1 MASVGALPPRPKP
14 STAACSSHPPPTIP
28 LHTAPPTAHKLAS
41 GSGSGAQPAPAAS
54 SASARDSSMRE
65 TASVLLSISPRL
77 QPLPAPTGP
86 QSKRTD
92 AALGLLS
99 ISPKLGAISPNL
111 GCVPP
116 LGGALGGSAMQ
127 GMFTGGSPA
136 FSLSA
141 SPGLSGLSPS
151 LGGLSGSGRPLS
163 PPAMAL
169 DSHLGSGSHNA
180 RVRRNSIDSSTSNAA
195 GCRRAR
201 SESWPLDMSALT
213 GAASMARGG
222 GGGGGG
228 GSSSGG
234 GGGAFQTSPAFG
246 ALGAGAE
253 FALTGGLDDMTMDLD
268 KLPHLTHAE
277 YNKGGR
283 IGIYTPKQR
292 QQLLARWRAKRL
304 RRTWRKKI
312 RYNCRKNLADTRV
325 RVKGRF
331 VKRTELATI
340 KAKSDSAAAAEAP
353 APGAAE
359 AEAAAPGAAPGQ
371 PPKTEKS

>member
-1 MASVGALPPRPKP
+1 
-14 STAACSSHPPPTIP
+14 
-28 LHTAPPTAHKLAS
+28 
-41 GSGSGAQPAPAAS
+41 
-54 SASARDSSMRE
+54 MRE

-77 QPLPAPTGP
+77 QPMPAPTAP

-116 LGGALGGSAMQ
+116 LGGALGGSAT
-127 GMFTGGSPA
+127 GMLTGGSPA
-136 FSLSA
+136 FSLNA
-141 SPGLSGLSPS
+141 SPGLSSLSPS
-151 LGGLSGSGRPLS
+151 LGGLSGVGRPLS
-163 PPAMAL
+163 PPAIAL
-169 DSHLGSGSHNA
+169 DAYHPHNT

-201 SESWPLDMSALT
+201 SDSWPLDMSALT
-213 GAASMARGG
+213 GAASLARGSAAA
-222 GGGGGG
+222 

-234 GGGAFQTSPAFG
+234 GGSGRGLQTSPAFG
-246 ALGAGAE
+246 ALGAE
-253 FALTGGLDDMTMDLD
+253 FALTGGLDDVAMDLD

-292 QQLLARWRAKRL
+292 RQLLARWRAKRE

-312 RYNCRKNLADTRV
+312 RYNCRKNLADTRI

-331 VKRTELATI
+331 VKRTEMAAI
-340 KAKSDSAAAAEAP
+340 KAESDSTAAAEATD
-353 APGAAE
+353 ASK
-359 AEAAAPGAAPGQ
+359 AEAAAPGAGPKEGEAA
-371 PPKTEKS
+371 KTEKS